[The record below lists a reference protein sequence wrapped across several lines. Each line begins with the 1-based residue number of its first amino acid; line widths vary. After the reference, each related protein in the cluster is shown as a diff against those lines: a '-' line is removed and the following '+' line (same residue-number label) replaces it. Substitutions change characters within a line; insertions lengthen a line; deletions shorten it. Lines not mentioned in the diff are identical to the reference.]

1 MKKWPIV
8 LFFIPLV
15 LLALSG
21 CSEMK
26 GTEEDL
32 FQYKNS
38 YAGDAGAVG
47 NITRQLPNPDGEQ
60 LNGLELRTSEEPY
73 GIILN
78 YIDAENRNEN
88 GASNQ
93 ELAIYNATFI
103 LALVKNA
110 DWVAFRFSDGELKIS
125 REQLDALYGKDIR
138 EFENE
143 KDLSTLI
150 QHTLEDENKARQFFN

>member
-1 MKKWPIV
+1 MV
-8 LFFIPLV
+8 LFFIPML

-21 CSEMK
+21 CSETK
-26 GTEEDL
+26 GMEEDL

-78 YIDAENRNEN
+78 YIEAENEN
-88 GASNQ
+88 SASKQ
-93 ELAIYNATFI
+93 ELAIYNTTFI

-143 KDLSTLI
+143 EDLSTFI
-150 QHTLEDENKARQFFN
+150 QHTLETENKARQFFN

>member
-1 MKKWPIV
+1 MKKWPMV
-8 LFFIPLV
+8 LFFIPML

-21 CSEMK
+21 CSETK
-26 GTEEDL
+26 GMEEDL

-78 YIDAENRNEN
+78 YIEAENEN
-88 GASNQ
+88 SASKQ

-143 KDLSTLI
+143 EDLSTFI
-150 QHTLEDENKARQFFN
+150 EHTLETENKARQFFN

>member
-1 MKKWPIV
+1 MKKWPMI
-8 LFFIPLV
+8 LFFIPLL

-21 CSEMK
+21 CSETK
-26 GTEEDL
+26 GMEEDL
-32 FQYKNS
+32 FQYRNS

-78 YIDAENRNEN
+78 YIEAENEN
-88 GASNQ
+88 SSSKQ

-143 KDLSTLI
+143 EDLSTFI
-150 QHTLEDENKARQFFN
+150 QHTLETENKARQFFN

>member
-1 MKKWPIV
+1 MV
-8 LFFIPLV
+8 LFFIPML
-15 LLALSG
+15 LLALIG

-26 GTEEDL
+26 GMEEDL

-78 YIDAENRNEN
+78 YIEAENEN
-88 GASNQ
+88 SASKQ

-143 KDLSTLI
+143 EDLSTFI
-150 QHTLEDENKARQFFN
+150 QHTLETENKARQFFN